1 VASGAGRSGAGDF
14 DFFIGS
20 WRVRHRRL
28 DERLA
33 NCRQWTEFEGRC
45 ETRKVLGG
53 LGNIDDNFLDLPG
66 DPYRALTLRSYD
78 TAARRWSIWWLD
90 GRRPGSIDVPMVGFF
105 ENGIGTFLANDELK
119 GRPIRVRF
127 LWTVP
132 AKDRP
137 RWEQAFS
144 ADAGANWETNW
155 VMNFE
160 RVAP

>member
-33 NCRQWTEFEGRC
+33 NCKDWTEFEGSC
-45 ETRKVLGG
+45 ETRKILGG
-53 LGNIDDNFLDLPG
+53 LGNVDDNFLDLPG
-66 DPYRALTLRSYD
+66 DPYRAVTLRAYD
-78 TAARRWSIWWLD
+78 PAARRWSIWWLD
-90 GRRPGSIDVPMVGFF
+90 GRRPGSIDVPMVGSF